1 MTDRLLAAGRAACER
16 RGYEVTAPGRPW
28 LPPRLAA
35 PTTDV
40 TPFVPRATTSRV
52 AIEPLAP
59 DEATP
64 TMLVSRLRN
73 NRGNDRFSLFVV
85 EDEAAARRIR
95 ALLHDPPLVA
105 AEDGQGR
112 RTFYNGPDRIALAG
126 GGYAAVRT
134 DSDPADLVWREDGDG
149 DERSLLLVDAGR
161 TDATRARRGEVDRNA
176 GGTVV
181 AHLDGVDGLNCPE
194 PAAFPY
200 SYVRDP
206 DDKRFR
212 VRTPANGGRTV
223 GIYDGVAAM
232 RANAYRPVPMPLVPE
247 HVFDGVSSVRD
258 EWAVLVVGDANAPGN
273 PRPEGS
279 ETLVTAD
286 GVTRQ

>member
-28 LPPRLAA
+28 LPPRLAD
-35 PTTDV
+35 PTPDA
-40 TPFVPRATTSRV
+40 TPFVTRATASRV

-85 EDEAAARRIR
+85 EDEAEARRVR

-105 AEDGQGR
+105 AEDAQGR
-112 RTFYNGPDRIALAG
+112 RTFYNGPDRVALAG

-149 DERSLLLVDAGR
+149 DERSVLLVDAGR
-161 TDATRARRGEVDRNA
+161 IDGTETSRGDVGRGADD
-176 GGTVV
+176 TVV
-181 AHLDGVDGLNCPE
+181 AHLDGVDGLNCPD
-194 PAAFPY
+194 PAVFPY
-200 SYVRDP
+200 SYARDP

-212 VRTPANGGRTV
+212 VRTPTNGGRTV

-232 RANAYRPVPMPLVPE
+232 RANAYQPVPMPLVPE

-258 EWAVLVVGDANAPGN
+258 EWAVLALGDADASED
-273 PRPEGS
+273 PRPEESG
-279 ETLVTAD
+279 TLVTAD
-286 GVTRQ
+286 GTTRP